1 MLSCSSENTYNRLM
15 DAKTFVIHPKNA
27 ISETLDNETIIINI
41 ETGSYYSMN
50 QDGTALWRAIGESKA
65 IPLQNPTISAFV
77 GTLLSEGLIQETG
90 QHGALAEESAF
101 QAPSV
106 DIYTDMQEMILTDP
120 IHDVDAT
127 GWPQR
132 KE

>member
-1 MLSCSSENTYNRLM
+1 M
-15 DAKTFVIHPKNA
+15 DAKTYVIHPKNA

-50 QDGTALWRAIGESKA
+50 QDGTALWTAVGDGKA
-65 IPLQNPTISAFV
+65 IPMKNPAVSAFV
-77 GTLLSEGLIQETG
+77 ATLLSEGLIQETE
-90 QHGALAEESAF
+90 HEGALAEETAF
-101 QAPSV
+101 EAPAV

-120 IHDVDAT
+120 IHDVDT
-127 GWPQR
+127 MGWPKR